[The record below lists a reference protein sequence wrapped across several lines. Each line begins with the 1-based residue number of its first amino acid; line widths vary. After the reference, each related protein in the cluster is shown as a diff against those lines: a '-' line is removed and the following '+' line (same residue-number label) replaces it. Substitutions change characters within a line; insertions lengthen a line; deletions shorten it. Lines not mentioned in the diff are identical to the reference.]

1 MSYPVLFALLS
12 LSLSGLNDIVFK
24 IYSTG
29 GRSRGVFLFGVGLIW
44 TLSQWGLA
52 KIQGTPLEFNHA
64 TIAFGLLAGLFL
76 TLSNL
81 MLLESLGQIE
91 VSLATTIYR
100 LNTIG
105 VVLFSYFMLHE
116 SFSWL
121 KGFGIFLG
129 LIAVFFL
136 YKSQIHQTHQK
147 QLLLFM
153 VVAGVASLFR
163 ASYGVSSKVGFLDG
177 ADRNSMLIIIS
188 ASWVVGGGIYA
199 ILREKRFRITWEKTR
214 FIMISSILV
223 VGIVNFLMLAIQHG
237 EASTVIP
244 IANMSFVIALLL
256 SVALKME
263 KLNKMKIGA
272 ISCAIAS
279 ILLLAQN

>member
-105 VVLFSYFMLHE
+105 VVLFSYFILHE

-121 KGFGIFLG
+121 KGS
-129 LIAVFFL
+129 VFF
-136 YKSQIHQTHQK
+136 
-147 QLLLFM
+147 
-153 VVAGVASLFR
+153 
-163 ASYGVSSKVGFLDG
+163 
-177 ADRNSMLIIIS
+177 
-188 ASWVVGGGIYA
+188 
-199 ILREKRFRITWEKTR
+199 
-214 FIMISSILV
+214 
-223 VGIVNFLMLAIQHG
+223 
-237 EASTVIP
+237 
-244 IANMSFVIALLL
+244 
-256 SVALKME
+256 
-263 KLNKMKIGA
+263 
-272 ISCAIAS
+272 
-279 ILLLAQN
+279 

>member
-1 MSYPVLFALLS
+1 MSLAVVFALLS
-12 LSLSGLNDIVFK
+12 LILSGVNDIVFK
-24 IYSTG
+24 IYSVG
-29 GRSRGVFLFGVGLIW
+29 GRSRGMLLFGVGLIW
-44 TLSQWGLA
+44 TLSQLGIA
-52 KIQGTPLEFNHA
+52 QIQGTPLEFNQA
-64 TIAFGLLAGLFL
+64 TLSFGLMAGVFL

-81 MLLESLGQIE
+81 MLLESLGSIE

-105 VVLFSYFMLHE
+105 VVLLSYFLLHE
-116 SFSWL
+116 SFGWL
-121 KGFGIFLG
+121 KGIGISLG

-136 YKSQIHQTHQK
+136 YKSQNHQTHQK

-153 VVAGVASLFR
+153 GVAGVASLLR
-163 ASYGVSSKVGFLDG
+163 ASYGISSKAGFLDG

-188 ASWVVGGGIYA
+188 ASWVVGGAIYA
-199 ILREKRFRITWEKTR
+199 ILREKRFRITWEKAR
-214 FIMISSILV
+214 FILISSVLI
-223 VGIVNFLMLAIQHG
+223 VGIVNFLMLAIEHG

-263 KLNKMKIGA
+263 KMNMMKLGA
-272 ISCAIAS
+272 ISCAIGS
-279 ILLLAQN
+279 IMLLAQS